1 MEASSVSQHP
11 PHLVDPSG
19 SLQPSAFIPFCSYQT
34 NLSMLGSTINTF
46 SFPVCT
52 AFEPS
57 ILHGDLCYTLDMEKV
72 PGAKL
77 SESGKAKGIMIV
89 LDPNQ
94 ERSETGRAVLQRRM
108 ETGKQFLNLSPKT
121 SLQSSVQLH
130 IHTLVRFQVYSEGSF
145 TLRHSFTKTK

>member
-1 MEASSVSQHP
+1 
-11 PHLVDPSG
+11 
-19 SLQPSAFIPFCSYQT
+19 
-34 NLSMLGSTINTF
+34 MLGSTVNSF

-52 AFEPS
+52 AFKPMV
-57 ILHGDLCYTLDMEKV
+57 LHGDLCYTLDMAKV

-77 SESGKAKGIMIV
+77 SESGKAKGIMIL

-94 ERSETGRAVLQRRM
+94 ERSETGQAVLHRRM
-108 ETGKQFLNLSPKT
+108 ETGKRFLNLSPKT

-145 TLRHSFTKTK
+145 ALRHSFMKASVTLGFLHGFCHIFSNWTLADNYGHS